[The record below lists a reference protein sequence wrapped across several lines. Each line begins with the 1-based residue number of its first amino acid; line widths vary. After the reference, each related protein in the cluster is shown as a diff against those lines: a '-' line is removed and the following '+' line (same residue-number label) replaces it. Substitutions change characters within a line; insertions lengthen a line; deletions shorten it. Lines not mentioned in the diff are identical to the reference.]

1 MTFSSEIYR
10 RLHFRMNI
18 LDYPEE
24 RISVQEIEL
33 SVATRKR
40 RISVDLSQEDSNSVS
55 LGELEKAV
63 RRSPL
68 MKRDRRKS
76 KMLKMLLLVPNF
88 FPSGGYIMLWRVLSF
103 DRANVILPLVHDTH
117 IDFLW
122 VLFPVFLVDRFGPLV
137 QEHCL

>member
-10 RLHFRMNI
+10 RLHFGMNI

-40 RISVDLSQEDSNSVS
+40 RISDDLSEVDSNSVS

-76 KMLKMLLLVPNF
+76 KILQMLLVVPNF
-88 FPSGGYIMLWRVLSF
+88 FSLLAGRLYFGG
-103 DRANVILPLVHDTH
+103 
-117 IDFLW
+117 
-122 VLFPVFLVDRFGPLV
+122 FLVLIE
-137 QEHCL
+137 QM